1 MDISCRGRY
10 ATRAML
16 DLAAADPSTPLP
28 LGRIA
33 ERQEISR
40 KYLQQL
46 MSELRRAG
54 LVRVVKGVKG
64 GFMMSR
70 DPHEVTV
77 GDILR
82 ALEGDLGVVECVR
95 FQDLCPRK
103 ADCSTHDIW
112 SEANRVLERY
122 FDSISLGRIL
132 AGEVSFDL
140 DSETATPPPPLRD

>member
-16 DLAAADPSTPLP
+16 DLAAADPHTPLP
-28 LGRIA
+28 LSRIA

-64 GFMMSR
+64 GFLLAR
-70 DPHEVTV
+70 GPDEVTV

-82 ALEGDLGVVECVR
+82 ALEGDLSVVECVR
-95 FQDLCPRK
+95 YQDLCPRK
-103 ADCSTHDIW
+103 SVCLTHDIW
-112 SEANRVLERY
+112 ARASQVLERY
-122 FDSISLGRIL
+122 FDAISLGKIL
-132 AGEVSFDL
+132 AGEVPMDL
-140 DSETATPPPPLRD
+140 GAETSTPPPPLRS